1 MSLYKKK
8 QFFSSKEY
16 RSYYCFTK
24 VKLLKAISFILD
36 NTYVVFAD
44 FVLRQDFGIPIG
56 GNSSS
61 EIANCT
67 LGWCEFVYM
76 RSLVKDKKWNL
87 AKLLS
92 RNSRYVD
99 DLITLNYTNFG
110 KLYSEIYPVGLLME
124 RSGDNNRVINYLDLN
139 ITFDERGTPITKLY
153 NKQDSF
159 NFAVVRYP
167 FPSGNMPRLVGHNV
181 FYGQVLRFTALCSEK
196 FDFVASVRNL
206 LQELVRRGYK
216 RSILLGRFRRVM
228 RNEPSVMMK
237 YHVSESREL
246 ETLVGF

>member
-1 MSLYKKK
+1 MDLQDPSTGLYRCDRAPVLMVGVS
-8 QFFSSKEY
+8 FF
-16 RSYYCFTK
+16 
-24 VKLLKAISFILD
+24 
-36 NTYVVFAD
+36 
-44 FVLRQDFGIPIG
+44 
-56 GNSSS
+56 
-61 EIANCT
+61 
-67 LGWCEFVYM
+67 YM

-124 RSGDNNRVINYLDLN
+124 RSGDNNRVVNYLDLN

-181 FYGQVLRFTALCSEK
+181 FLWTSAALY
-196 FDFVASVRNL
+196 RPL
-206 LQELVRRGYK
+206 L
-216 RSILLGRFRRVM
+216 
-228 RNEPSVMMK
+228 
-237 YHVSESREL
+237 
-246 ETLVGF
+246 